1 MADYN
6 ELTDDQIETLQ
17 SKFASSWQFEKNY
30 LVKRTEL
37 KDYNQV
43 VRFFLAAEKPQ
54 RKLDHH
60 AHFYFVYDTVEII
73 LFTHDTDSVTLKD
86 FELALHID
94 AILDK
99 MRARDLS

>member
-1 MADYN
+1 MAEYN
-6 ELTDDQIETLQ
+6 ELSDNQIKTLQ
-17 SKFASSWQFEKNY
+17 SKFASSWQVEENY

-37 KDYNQV
+37 EDFNQV

-94 AILDK
+94 ALLDK
-99 MRARDLS
+99 MNAKDL

>member
-1 MADYN
+1 MAEYN
-6 ELTDDQIETLQ
+6 ELTDEQIKKLQ
-17 SKFASSWQFEKNY
+17 SKFADSWQFEKNY
-30 LVKRTEL
+30 LVKRTEFD
-37 KDYNQV
+37 DYNQA

-60 AHFYFVYDTVEII
+60 AHFYFVFDTVEII

-99 MRARDLS
+99 MNARDL

>member
-1 MADYN
+1 MSDYN
-6 ELTDDQIETLQ
+6 ELTDAQITKLQ
-17 SKFASSWQFEKNY
+17 TKFARSWQFEKNY
-30 LVKRTEL
+30 LVKRTEFE
-37 KDYNQV
+37 DYNQV

-94 AILDK
+94 SILDK
-99 MRARDLS
+99 MNAQDL